1 MCARER
7 CVRVL
12 AICALS
18 IAIHGCGK
26 PEVGLGC
33 DRNDRRFDVAT
44 AAHRF
49 RNAPQHPDP
58 DRRKVGQVPD
68 VHHRPFSTAPKGAT
82 CPKSRADK
90 VSSMWRSQLGQ
101 DAWVAAATGYKRSGF
116 FVELGA
122 GDGLYLSNTAALE
135 EHLGWTG
142 ICIEPVPRQ
151 YGELIRN
158 RRCACDNSCVGMRD
172 GDQVSFVVDQKY
184 DEHHH
189 FSGIV
194 NTLNGFTPQG
204 TCCTMPRGGG
214 PHPISLSLSLSRGLL
229 ASDVSPISHGTT

>member
-1 MCARER
+1 MDAASPK
-7 CVRVL
+7 L
-12 AICALS
+12 AWAVIATIVASTSLLQHIASGTRLS
-18 IAIHGCGK
+18 IPIPIDERSDKC
-26 PEVGLGC
+26 PTFTTVPS
-33 DRNDRRFDVAT
+33 
-44 AAHRF
+44 
-49 RNAPQHPDP
+49 AP
-58 DRRKVGQVPD
+58 RRKEP
-68 VHHRPFSTAPKGAT
+68 T

-90 VSSMWRSQLGQ
+90 DSSMWRSQLGQ

-214 PHPISLSLSLSRGLL
+214 PHPISLSLSLPWVVG
-229 ASDVSPISHGTT
+229 V